1 MATTAA
7 PVSRRALQARSIA
20 EAFRIT
26 AEDFPD
32 RVAVR
37 TKDDEISLTW
47 GELRERVDALAGGL
61 AALGV
66 QRGDTVALMLSN
78 RPEFHLAD
86 LAVMSLGAVPF
97 SIYLTSAPE
106 QIAYVVQDA
115 GAKVAIVEEEYL
127 AKLPELEHI
136 VVLEGAR
143 GEGTLAWSDVEGSNP
158 GFDVESAWRA
168 VGPEDL
174 LTLIYTSGTTGPP
187 KGVQLVHR
195 NLLAAVESI
204 ERMIQFPDGAKV
216 ISWLPSAHIAE
227 RAAHHYLPIVYAMTI
242 TSCDDPRQVLSY
254 LPVVKPTWFFA
265 VPRIWEKL
273 KAGLEA
279 MLASQ
284 PPEQREPAE
293 RALAAARQK
302 VELEQAGEPVPDEL
316 AAAVAKADAELFSG
330 LRAMLGLDELEA
342 VNVGAA
348 PTPREVLVFFHAI
361 GVEVAELWGMSETCG
376 SGCCNPPGKVRIGTV
391 GPPAP
396 GVEIK
401 LAEDGEVLMRS
412 AVVMTGYRNLPE
424 RTAEALDADGWLHTG
439 DIGEFDEEGYLR
451 IVDRKKELIIS
462 AAGKNM
468 SPANIESTLKG
479 ASPLIGQVCTIGDG
493 RPYNTALIV
502 LDTDFAPAWAASNGR
517 EGASLE
523 DLADRRGHARGGPG
537 RGRRRQRPARAGRA
551 DQEVHDRPGR
561 LGAGRGRADADDEAQ
576 AQADRGEVRRRDRGD
591 VPQVKVAAGIVLAL
605 AALAAGASPAAAVTD
620 EPDLV
625 IRLPGEPSASSVA
638 PVFVDAYEEPGKLL
652 YRFDAVIAN
661 QGGTLDLFRGPTG
674 GVEQAIYQG
683 GEPPVAP
690 KPDETPSGGVELGG
704 RRARSSTRRRRRT
717 STGTSRRPP
726 ATRWW
731 PAARPAR
738 RTRSAS
744 ACSTRS
750 GRRTGSPTRSRARRG
765 SGGAGPTSRPP
776 RRCGWGSR
784 RAAPT
789 STPRSSSA
797 SGSTSPGSS
806 RGGWWCGERR
816 TRCTACSRATR
827 PTTTPR

>member
-37 TKDDEISLTW
+37 TKDDSVSITW
-47 GELRERVDALAGGL
+47 GELRDRVDALAGGL
-61 AALGV
+61 AKLGV
-66 QRGDTVALMLSN
+66 KRGDTVALMLSN

-86 LAVMSLGAVPF
+86 LAVMSLGAVPY

-106 QIAYVVQDA
+106 QVAYVVGDA
-115 GAKVAIVEEEYL
+115 GSSVAIVEEAFL
-127 AKLPELEHI
+127 GVLPELETVI
-136 VVLEGAR
+136 VLEGAR
-143 GEGTLAWSDVEGSNP
+143 GEGTLAWEDVEGSNP
-158 GFDVESAWRA
+158 EFDVDSAWRA

-195 NLLAAVESI
+195 NLMAATESI
-204 ERMIQFPDGAKV
+204 EAMIQFPDGAKV

-242 TSCDDPRQVLSY
+242 TCCDNPREVVSY
-254 LPVVKPTWFFA
+254 LPLVKPTWFFA

-273 KAGLEA
+273 KSGLEA
-279 MLASQ
+279 MLAAQ
-284 PPEQREPAE
+284 PDEQREPAE
-293 RALAAARQK
+293 AALAAAIKK
-302 VELEQAGEPVPDEL
+302 VELEQAGEPVPEEL
-316 AAAVAKADAELFSG
+316 AAAVAKADAEMFTG
-330 LRAMLGLDELEA
+330 LRVMLGLDEIAA

-361 GVEVAELWGMSETCG
+361 GIELAELWGMSETCG

-401 LAEDGEVLMRS
+401 LGEDGEVLMRS

-479 ASPLIGQVCTIGDG
+479 ASPLIGQACTIGDA

-502 LDTDFAPAWAASNGR
+502 LDADFAPAWAARHGR

-523 DLADRRGHARGGPG
+523 DLATDEGMIAAVQEGVDSANAKLARVEGIKKFTIVPGDWAPGGDELTPTMKLK
-537 RGRRRQRPARAGRA
+537 RKPIA
-551 DQEVHDRPGR
+551 EKY
-561 LGAGRGRADADDEAQ
+561 ADAIE
-576 AQADRGEVRRRDRGD
+576 
-591 VPQVKVAAGIVLAL
+591 
-605 AALAAGASPAAAVTD
+605 SM
-620 EPDLV
+620 
-625 IRLPGEPSASSVA
+625 
-638 PVFVDAYEEPGKLL
+638 
-652 YRFDAVIAN
+652 YRN
-661 QGGTLDLFRGPTG
+661 
-674 GVEQAIYQG
+674 
-683 GEPPVAP
+683 
-690 KPDETPSGGVELGG
+690 
-704 RRARSSTRRRRRT
+704 
-717 STGTSRRPP
+717 
-726 ATRWW
+726 
-731 PAARPAR
+731 
-738 RTRSAS
+738 
-744 ACSTRS
+744 
-750 GRRTGSPTRSRARRG
+750 
-765 SGGAGPTSRPP
+765 
-776 RRCGWGSR
+776 
-784 RAAPT
+784 
-789 STPRSSSA
+789 
-797 SGSTSPGSS
+797 
-806 RGGWWCGERR
+806 
-816 TRCTACSRATR
+816 
-827 PTTTPR
+827 